1 MPILDVTPLGSARS
15 GTEGAVAAIVD
26 YLTRSAR
33 RGAGIDGTVGYFA
46 DRPEQ
51 PGIWRGRG
59 VNGEQLTGEATP
71 EQLTRLL
78 LGGHPNT
85 GAVLVSSSGSAGRAA
100 RNRSTPLATVSTTQW
115 LDVAQTAERL
125 SLDRSY
131 VKRVLLATERHEL
144 DPTKQRAPIQ
154 PLHGVRDGARRW
166 QVETSEV
173 ERFIRA
179 RSEPKVVVAYDATFK
194 WEKSISVA

>member
-1 MPILDVTPLGSARS
+1 MPICGIHVVPRCDPLVAVMPILDITPLGSARS

-78 LGGHPNT
+78 LGGTRTP
-85 GAVLVSSSGSAGRAA
+85 GPSSFRRAV
-100 RNRSTPLATVSTTQW
+100 P
-115 LDVAQTAERL
+115 
-125 SLDRSY
+125 
-131 VKRVLLATERHEL
+131 
-144 DPTKQRAPIQ
+144 
-154 PLHGVRDGARRW
+154 RDG
-166 QVETSEV
+166 
-173 ERFIRA
+173 
-179 RSEPKVVVAYDATFK
+179 PHAT
-194 WEKSISVA
+194 AQHH